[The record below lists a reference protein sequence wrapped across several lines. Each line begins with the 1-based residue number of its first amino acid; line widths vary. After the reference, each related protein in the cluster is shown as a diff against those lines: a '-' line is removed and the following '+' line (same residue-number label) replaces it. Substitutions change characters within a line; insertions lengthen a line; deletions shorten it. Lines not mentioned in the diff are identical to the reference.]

1 MAGAGYKSF
10 STGDV
15 LTASDL
21 NTYGIEQTIMVFAS
35 STARDT
41 ALSSAKSEGM
51 FAFLKDSDSLTYYDG
66 SSWTVVDLAGD
77 ITGVTAGTALSGG
90 GTSGTVT
97 VNVDVNSASTA
108 TGTSSDYMLIAD
120 VDDSNATK
128 KALISDVVA
137 TGDIT
142 GVTAGT
148 NISGGG
154 TSGTVTVNLAIDA
167 AVDVGADG
175 AGVDMTW
182 HSTTAGD
189 YVMWDASEEKL
200 IMEGTNGA
208 TVLDITDGNVVIAD
222 GTLTIGSDG
231 AGEDVVFYSD
241 TAGDNFTWDS
251 SAKKLIITGTDSS
264 TALDVADG
272 NVSITDGL
280 TVTGTTALSTT
291 GFGDATVSKAMMK
304 DYSETTNAIGATS
317 ASQAIDLEDGNVVTA
332 TLSVATT
339 TFTFSN
345 PIASDDCT
353 SFTLILTQDG
363 TGSRAVTWPGA
374 VDWAGGTAPTLT
386 TTAAA
391 VDIITFV
398 TVNAGTTWYG
408 FVAGQDM
415 K

>member
-21 NTYGIEQTIMVFAS
+21 NTYGIEQTVMVFAS

-66 SSWTVVDLAGD
+66 SSWVVVDL
-77 ITGVTAGTALSGG
+77 
-90 GTSGTVT
+90 
-97 VNVDVNSASTA
+97 
-108 TGTSSDYMLIAD
+108 
-120 VDDSNATK
+120 
-128 KALISDVVA
+128 

-148 NISGGG
+148 NLSGGG
-154 TSGTVTVNLAIDA
+154 TGGTVTLNLAIDA
-167 AVDVGADG
+167 AVEAGSDG
-175 AGVDMTW
+175 NGVDVTF
-182 HSTTAGD
+182 HSATAGD
-189 YVMWDASEEKL
+189 YAMWDASEEKL
-200 IMEGTNGA
+200 IIEGTNGATALDVTDGNVVIGDGTLTVGSDGAGEDVTFHSDTAGDYMQWDSSAEKLILEGTNGA
-208 TVLDITDGNVVIAD
+208 TVLDVTDGNVVIGD
-222 GTLTIGSDG
+222 GTLTVGSDG
-231 AGEDVVFYSD
+231 AGEDVTFHSD
-241 TAGDNFTWDS
+241 TAGDAMVWDS
-251 SAKKLIITGTDSS
+251 SAEKLTITGTDSQ